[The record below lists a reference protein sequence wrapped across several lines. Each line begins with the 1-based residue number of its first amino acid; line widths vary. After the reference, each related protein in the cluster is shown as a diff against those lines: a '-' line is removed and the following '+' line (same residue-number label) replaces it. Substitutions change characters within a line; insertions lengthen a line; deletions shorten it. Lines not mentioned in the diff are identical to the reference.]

1 MFTGSVRFGLERADT
16 SSPSPSPPSSLA
28 SVSFLFPPLEKENF
42 VCFLPPSRPFPGRL
56 FLSALLYCLKGF
68 LLPGFPPNLV
78 PVESGQNETQ
88 QSQNSFDVM
97 KLGSVVV
104 KDALPF
110 PFCMNFFPFL
120 GEKVF
125 FDWVSI
131 LMSVWERKWDKSRK
145 INMSHTHR
153 WQIKVRK
160 KEGKDG
166 TPIFHKRLFGLK
178 FVGYGECSIWSIS
191 LSYSSNPWVTAHA
204 VTLGLYTTRG
214 LAGTAILRC
223 VLQSDDEIFYP
234 SVTASTVYF
243 AVIYRRSST
252 TAGDTNRLYELESR
266 RLVLWLQLGGP
277 ILALETLTW
286 AFSFRIKINRKPSFW
301 DKNTVFSKPSPSLT
315 FRTPEVD
322 SCGF

>member
-160 KEGKDG
+160 KERK
-166 TPIFHKRLFGLK
+166 KERM
-178 FVGYGECSIWSIS
+178 E
-191 LSYSSNPWVTAHA
+191 
-204 VTLGLYTTRG
+204 R
-214 LAGTAILRC
+214 
-223 VLQSDDEIFYP
+223 Q
-234 SVTASTVYF
+234 
-243 AVIYRRSST
+243 SST
-252 TAGDTNRLYELESR
+252 SGYLGWNLLVMESVAYDQYLFHTHQTR
-266 RLVLWLQLGGP
+266 EWPLMLSHSGCIQQE
-277 ILALETLTW
+277 A
-286 AFSFRIKINRKPSFW
+286 
-301 DKNTVFSKPSPSLT
+301 
-315 FRTPEVD
+315 
-322 SCGF
+322 